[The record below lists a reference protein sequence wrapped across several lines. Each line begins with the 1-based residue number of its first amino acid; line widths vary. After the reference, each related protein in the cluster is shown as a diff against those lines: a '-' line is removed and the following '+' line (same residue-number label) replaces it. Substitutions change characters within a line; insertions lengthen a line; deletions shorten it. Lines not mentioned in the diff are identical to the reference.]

1 MSTLTPRE
9 RRKLED
15 FFGMSSGY
23 VLDYSNP
30 TFARFF
36 EEELNLDI
44 YGGAYGDR
52 GPSKANHLRSFWTIE
67 DDAKVAKAIAGMLD
81 HCRDT
86 GNPAVER
93 QILFRECEAIAAR
106 LAQAKPV
113 PDVEA
118 ISGDT
123 EDFELVAKAARECFD
138 KNEPEQGLDR
148 LHTFLVKFLRR
159 LCEEHGIPRDRSVPA
174 GGLMG
179 AYVKEVK
186 AQGLLTSKMSEHI
199 LNSATAIFGQFD
211 HVRNNHTLAHDNPVL
226 SYDEALLIASN
237 VASTVR
243 FIKSA
248 EAQWRKVKAIQS
260 LAQQKADLDIPF

>member
-1 MSTLTPRE
+1 MSSLTPRE

-15 FFGMSSGY
+15 LFGMSSGY
-23 VLDYSNP
+23 VLDFSNP

-44 YGGAYGDR
+44 YSGASSER
-52 GPSKANHLRSFWTIE
+52 GASKANLLRSFWTIE
-67 DDAKVAKAIAGMLD
+67 DDAKVGKAIAGMLD

-86 GNPAVER
+86 GHTAVDR
-93 QILFRECEAIAAR
+93 QALFRDCEAIAAR
-106 LAQAKPV
+106 LLLAKPV

-123 EDFELVAKAARECFD
+123 EDFELVAKAARECFE

-148 LHTFLVKFLRR
+148 LHTFLIKFLRH

-179 AYVKEVK
+179 AYVKQLKTE
-186 AQGLLTSKMSEHI
+186 GLLTSKMAEHI
-199 LNSATAIFGQFD
+199 LNGATAIFGQFD

-226 SYDEALLIASN
+226 SYEEARLIASN

-243 FIKSA
+243 FIKAA
-248 EAQWRKVKAIQS
+248 EAQWKKSKAVKDRAARDAS
-260 LAQQKADLDIPF
+260 LEIPF

>member
-15 FFGMSSGY
+15 LFGMSSGY
-23 VLDYSNP
+23 VLDFSNP

-44 YGGAYGDR
+44 YSGAYSER

-67 DDAKVAKAIAGMLD
+67 DDAKVGKSIAGMLE

-86 GNPAVER
+86 GNPAADR
-93 QILFRECEAIAAR
+93 QALFRDCEAIAAR
-106 LAQAKPV
+106 LLLAKPV

-123 EDFELVAKAARECFD
+123 EDFELVAKAARECFE

-148 LHTFLVKFLRR
+148 LHTFLIKFLRR
-159 LCEEHGIPRDRSVPA
+159 LCEEHEIPRDRSVPA

-179 AYVKEVK
+179 AYVKQLK
-186 AQGLLTSKMSEHI
+186 AEGLLTSKMAEHI
-199 LNSATAIFGQFD
+199 LNGSTAIFGQFD

-243 FIKSA
+243 YIKAA
-248 EAQWRKVKAIQS
+248 EGQWKKAKAAQARAEQ
-260 LAQQKADLDIPF
+260 LADLEIPF

>member
-15 FFGMSSGY
+15 LFGMGSGY
-23 VLDYSNP
+23 VLDFSNT

-44 YGGAYGDR
+44 YSGAYEDR

-67 DDAKVAKAIAGMLD
+67 DDAKVAKAITGMLE

-86 GNPAVER
+86 ANPAVER
-93 QILFRECEAIAAR
+93 QALFRDCEAIAAR

-113 PDVEA
+113 PDVDA

-123 EDFELVAKAARECFD
+123 EDYELVAKAARECFE

-159 LCEEHGIPRDRSVPA
+159 LCEEHGIPRERSVPA

-179 AYVKEVK
+179 AYVKQLK
-186 AQGLLTSKMSEHI
+186 AEGLLTSKMAEHI
-199 LNSATAIFGQFD
+199 LNNATTIFGQFD
-211 HVRNNHTLAHDNPVL
+211 YVRNNHSLAHDNPVL
-226 SYDEALLIASN
+226 AYEEALLIASN

-243 FIKSA
+243 FIKAA
-248 EAQWRKVKAIQS
+248 EAKLKQQKAIQTRV
-260 LAQQKADLDIPF
+260 QQRAVTDLPF